1 MSMNNRITASA
12 AQVDAFRLS
21 RHNLLVRA
29 DPSDLVDVAS
39 RICGAQA
46 QVMSAAEISLGAR
59 FEDAVVSDVRR
70 ALWEERTLV
79 KTWAMRGT
87 LHLLPAKDL
96 LLYVV
101 ALGRYLK
108 EGVVRWLNRRGLDFR
123 SVSVLSDAIV
133 EALDREPLTRKELGA
148 SVGRTLGSDTSQWI
162 EHSWGGVVKCAVLE
176 GRVCF
181 GPSKGNET
189 TFVRVDRWL
198 GECASAGANPDKTSQ
213 DEACAELLRRYL
225 RAYGPAD
232 RRDYCAWSGLRA
244 READIAWKALEDELI
259 AVSVDGKG
267 LWLLTEDVDGL
278 MKVETGS
285 NVVRLLLN
293 FDSYLLAHKDKGH
306 IVSEDYY
313 KEIYRS
319 AGWIAPV
326 MLCEGRAVG
335 TWSYK
340 RKGGRI
346 RVELAPFEPLLPD
359 VRSMAAEE
367 AHNLGRFLNMECDV
381 LWK

>member
-1 MSMNNRITASA
+1 MKDRITASA
-12 AQVDAFRLS
+12 AQVDAFSLS
-21 RHNLLVRA
+21 RHNLSVRA
-29 DPSDLVDVAS
+29 GLAELVHVAS
-39 RICGAQA
+39 RMCGAQA
-46 QVMSAAEISLGAR
+46 QVMSAAEMSLGAR
-59 FEDAVVSDVRR
+59 LEGATMSDVRR
-70 ALWEERTLV
+70 SLWEERTLV

-244 READIAWKALEDELI
+244 READIAWKALEDELV
-259 AVSVDGKG
+259 AVSVDGG
-267 LWLLTEDVDGL
+267 SLWLLSGDVAEF
-278 MKVETGS
+278 MRAETGS
-285 NVVRLLLN
+285 NVVRLLPN
-293 FDSYLLAHKDKGH
+293 FDSYLLAHRDKTH
-306 IVSEDYY
+306 LVCKAYY
-313 KEIYRS
+313 KEIYRR

-326 MLCEGRAVG
+326 ILYEGRAVG
-335 TWSYK
+335 TWSYR

-346 RVELAPFEPLLPD
+346 QVELAPFEPLLPD
-359 VRSMAAEE
+359 VRRMAEEE